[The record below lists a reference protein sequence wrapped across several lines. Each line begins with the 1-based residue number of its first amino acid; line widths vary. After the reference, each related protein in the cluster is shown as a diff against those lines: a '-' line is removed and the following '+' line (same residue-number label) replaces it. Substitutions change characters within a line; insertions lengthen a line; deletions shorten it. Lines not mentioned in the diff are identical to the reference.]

1 MQWFATHKKQN
12 PDGQGGGGQNAEKIK
27 KRAKS
32 VNTIK

>member
-12 PDGQGGGGQNAEKIK
+12 PDGQGGGQNAEKIK

>member
-12 PDGQGGGGQNAEKIK
+12 PDGQGGQNAEKIK